1 MEIFEWIGVG
11 VLVLLCGLALLFVR
25 REIITR
31 RGGTIEL
38 SVRLSTMVP
47 GRGWSPGIGRF
58 DGDQLRWYRV
68 FSLALRP
75 RRILTRNG
83 LAVQSRRAPDASERL
98 VLPEH
103 WVILRCVTRRTPVE
117 IAMAEVALTGFL
129 SWIEAAPPGGGAS
142 MRYAAR

>member
-1 MEIFEWIGVG
+1 MRIIEWIGIG
-11 VLVLLCGLALLFVR
+11 VLVLLCALGVLFAR

-31 RGGTIEL
+31 GRGTIEL
-38 SVRLSTMVP
+38 SLRLSTLVP

-58 DGDQLRWYRV
+58 DGDELRWYRV

-75 RRILTRNG
+75 RRVLSRRG
-83 LAVQSRRAPDASERL
+83 LAVQGRRAPDASERL

-103 WVILRCVTRRTPVE
+103 WVIVRCSTLRAVVE
-117 IAMAEVALTGFL
+117 IAMAESALTGFL
-129 SWIEAAPPGGGAS
+129 SWIEAAPPGAAS

>member
-1 MEIFEWIGVG
+1 MRIIEWIGVG
-11 VLVLLCGLALLFVR
+11 VLILLCVLGVLFLR

-31 RGGTIEL
+31 GGGTIEL

-58 DGDQLRWYRV
+58 DGDELRWYRV

-75 RRILTRNG
+75 RRVLSRRS
-83 LAVQSRRAPDASERL
+83 LAVQSRRLPDASERL

-103 WVILRCVTRRTPVE
+103 WVILRCWTRRGVDE
-117 IAMAEVALTGFL
+117 IAMAETTLTGFL
-129 SWIEAAPPGGGAS
+129 SWMEAAPPGGAAI
-142 MRYAAR
+142 RYAAR